1 MEKGGGS
8 EEAPRRETDQET
20 RRATRRIAT
29 GKCTQIGRRELC
41 RSLGLMP
48 GATSGSTF
56 FGIHPS
62 LDTSASFQD
71 IFSDHH
77 DD

>member
-41 RSLGLMP
+41 RFVGIDARRHLG
-48 GATSGSTF
+48 GSTLF
-56 FGIHPS
+56 FEDNP
-62 LDTSASFQD
+62 T
-71 IFSDHH
+71 
-77 DD
+77 